1 MRVRSCGMSGSET
14 GALVSVGCVVICA
27 QASGRRTS
35 MCAVAIYQEA
45 GLLVAMRRIDHVR
58 VAVEYVCSCARG
70 VIIECARGVTVVPT
84 CARV

>member
-1 MRVRSCGMSGSET
+1 
-14 GALVSVGCVVICA
+14 
-27 QASGRRTS
+27 

-45 GLLVAMRRIDHVR
+45 GLLVAMRRIGQMR
-58 VAVEYVCSCARG
+58 AAVEYVCGCARG